1 MSKFLLILATR
12 EGKMSKLL
20 KNLVDR
26 LVALILL
33 IVLSPLLI
41 TIAIL
46 VIRDSRGPAI
56 FVQKRVGA
64 GKRLFSLY
72 KFRTMLLPEY
82 SMNGK
87 EQIKKD
93 GDRITGL
100 GNFLRRTSLDELPQL
115 INILKG
121 DMSLVGPRPTLL
133 YQVERYNEIQLRR
146 LDMKPGLTG
155 LAQVKGRNSLSWEEK
170 ILYDVAYIENFS
182 LWLDIKILF
191 KTIKVVF
198 LRRDIEFVKTDSI
211 SESDEGS

>member
-1 MSKFLLILATR
+1 
-12 EGKMSKLL
+12 MSKLL

-155 LAQVKGRNSLSWEEK
+155 LAQVKGRNRLSWEEK
-170 ILYDVAYIENFS
+170 ILYDVAYIDNFS

-198 LRRDIEFVKTDSI
+198 LKKDIEFVKTDSI
-211 SESDEGS
+211 SESDEGSQSD

>member
-1 MSKFLLILATR
+1 
-12 EGKMSKLL
+12 MSKLL
-20 KNLVDR
+20 KNLFDR
-26 LVALILL
+26 IVSLILL

-41 TIAIL
+41 TIFIM
-46 VIRDSRGPAI
+46 IMCESKGPAL

-64 GKRLFSLY
+64 GKRLFKLY
-72 KFRTMLLPEY
+72 KFRTMLLPKD
-82 SMNGK
+82 SMNERG
-87 EQIKKD
+87 QIKKD
-93 GDRITGL
+93 RDRITGL

-155 LAQVKGRNSLSWEEK
+155 LAQVKGRNRLSWEEK
-170 ILYDVAYIENFS
+170 ILYDVAYIDNFS

-198 LRRDIEFVKTDSI
+198 LKRDIEFVKTDSI
-211 SESDEGS
+211 SESDEGSQSD

>member
-1 MSKFLLILATR
+1 
-12 EGKMSKLL
+12 MSKLL

>member
-1 MSKFLLILATR
+1 MGKFLLILATR